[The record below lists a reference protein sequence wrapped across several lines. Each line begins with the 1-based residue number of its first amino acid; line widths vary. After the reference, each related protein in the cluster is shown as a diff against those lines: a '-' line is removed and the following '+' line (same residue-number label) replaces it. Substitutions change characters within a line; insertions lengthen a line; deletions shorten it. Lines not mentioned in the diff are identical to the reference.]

1 MQAPVFYGSNDID
14 YAEVQDPRDIF
25 DFRDSRYLNPLPET
39 RYTVPNQVYGPVMCP
54 FCFFYVPDFKSV
66 ILSGN
71 DTLFLSHRV

>member
-39 RYTVPNQVYGPVMCP
+39 RYSTLSLTRYTV
-54 FCFFYVPDFKSV
+54 
-66 ILSGN
+66 L
-71 DTLFLSHRV
+71 